1 MEPIYSQPRSGA
13 LPAMSFLRV
22 ITPSFHPPAG
32 AEALPG
38 TPKMMYHVP
47 RMSPALARHL
57 VVYRFAVRLGLISL
71 LVLSLAACGSSGK
84 GSAPSASVQQRGTYK
99 VGNPYKIEGILY
111 TPKEEFTRV
120 ETGVA
125 SWYGPGFHGKSTANG
140 ERYDQSD
147 RTAAHRTLQMPSIVR
162 VTNLENGQSTVV
174 RINDRGPF
182 ARARV
187 IDLSRTAAEELDVV
201 GKGTARVRIEQLQAE
216 SLAVKEVALSGGG
229 PAEQHAAVAQ
239 LANGRRS
246 PAAAPRAV
254 EVATAPPPPPPPQPQ
269 PPPQQQPPQMVWNGA
284 PDQVVVETSSGA
296 APAGTSVASLVRTAA
311 PAAPAGGFYVQ
322 TGAFSTAQSAERQR
336 DAVRSYGTTEVS
348 QGSAGGR
355 DVFRVRLGPYTTPD
369 AAGIVADRL
378 KRSGYGDA
386 RVVAN

>member
-1 MEPIYSQPRSGA
+1 
-13 LPAMSFLRV
+13 
-22 ITPSFHPPAG
+22 
-32 AEALPG
+32 
-38 TPKMMYHVP
+38 MMYHVP
-47 RMSPALARHL
+47 RMPLALARPSP
-57 VVYRFAVRLGLISL
+57 VSRFHVRLGLAALLAVSL
-71 LVLSLAACGSSGK
+71 GACGSSSK
-84 GSAPSASVQQRGTYK
+84 GGGASASVPQRGTYK
-99 VGNPYKIEGILY
+99 VGNPYTIEGVVY
-111 TPKEEFTRV
+111 TPKEEFNRV

-182 ARARV
+182 ARSRV

-216 SLAVKEVALSGGG
+216 SLAVKEVALGGGG
-229 PAEQHAAVAQ
+229 PAEQHVAVAQ
-239 LANGRRS
+239 LSSGRRT

-254 EVATAPPPPPPPQPQ
+254 EVAAPPPPPSPPPPAEPQPQ
-269 PPPQQQPPQMVWNGA
+269 PQPQPQQPPVRMVWNGA
-284 PDQVVVETSSGA
+284 PQQVVSETNSSTRPTGV
-296 APAGTSVASLVRTAA
+296 TVASLTSTASSA
-311 PAAPAGGFYVQ
+311 PHGGAFYVQ
-322 TGAFSTAQSAERQR
+322 TGAFSTAENAERQR
-336 DAVRSYGTTEVS
+336 DAVRSYGTSEVS
-348 QGSAGGR
+348 QGSSGGR
-355 DVFRVRLGPYTTPD
+355 DVFRVRVGPYTTSD

>member
-1 MEPIYSQPRSGA
+1 MCP
-13 LPAMSFLRV
+13 LPSSF
-22 ITPSFHPPAG
+22 AG
-32 AEALPG
+32 DESEWRPCL
-38 TPKMMYHVP
+38 
-47 RMSPALARHL
+47 
-57 VVYRFAVRLGLISL
+57 RLGLAAVL
-71 LVLSLAACGSSGK
+71 ALSLAACGSSGK

-111 TPKEEFTRV
+111 TPKEEFNRV

-187 IDLSRTAAEELDVV
+187 IDLSRTAAEELDVI

-254 EVATAPPPPPPPQPQ
+254 EVATAPPPPPPS
-269 PPPQQQPPQMVWNGA
+269 PPQQQPLQMVWNGA

-311 PAAPAGGFYVQ
+311 PAAPGAGAGAGFYVQ
-322 TGAFSTAQSAERQR
+322 TGAFSTAQGAERQR